1 MERKLKKQKGITLVA
16 LIITI
21 IVLLILAMVAIS
33 VVRGNGILN
42 HAQNAKSAYVS
53 SQDNE
58 STTLN
63 SYMNYIDN
71 KIKTLGN
78 NEEDNIIRF
87 TITFQGEEEHSFEC
101 PVSYKSWEEWAE
113 SEYNNI
119 GDAPTVLGSITLEP
133 NGKDLIDPT
142 TKPINGH
149 KYGYDGPVSW

>member
-42 HAQNAKSAYVS
+42 HAQNAKNAYSS
-53 SQDNE
+53 SQYNE
-58 STTLN
+58 SVTLN
-63 SYMNYIDN
+63 SYVNYVDN
-71 KIKTLGN
+71 KIKK
-78 NEEDNIIRF
+78 EESISIIKF
-87 TITFQGEEEHSFEC
+87 TITFAGVGERSFEC
-101 PVSYKSWEEWAE
+101 PLNYNSWEEWAN
-113 SEYNNI
+113 SEYNTI
-119 GDAPTVLGSITLEP
+119 SDAYTVLLSITLEV